1 MGAPQTKGGRRW
13 GRAWEETLP
22 GGLCTAR
29 CARKADASPRMS
41 KAGLELG
48 DTVEGHREWRPGR
61 VLVRDPLRSLLS
73 FPCPLGQGPLHTSAL
88 MGASPGWGQEP
99 TREVSLLRVQRGWS
113 RRDRLTWPLP
123 TTGRPRLGRGRM
135 GAGRGWSPHLGL
147 LAFDSAL
154 TKPRQKGKEGE
165 AGPWDGCGWARWG
178 DGVGLWPGW
187 AVGLRARPGLG
198 GGSRAR
204 AGGLLIQPNN
214 DETAPLSCG
223 AKVAVTGGG
232 VT

>member
-1 MGAPQTKGGRRW
+1 MGPHVGRES
-13 GRAWEETLP
+13 AWAGP
-22 GGLCTAR
+22 SPPGLCTAR

-48 DTVEGHREWRPGR
+48 DTVEGHWEWRPGR
-61 VLVRDPLRSLLS
+61 VLVRAPLRSLLC
-73 FPCPLGQGPLHTSAL
+73 FPRPSGQGPLHTSAL

-99 TREVSLLRVQRGWS
+99 KRKVSLLRVQRGWS
-113 RRDRLTWPLP
+113 RGDRLTWPLP
-123 TTGRPRLGRGRM
+123 TDWEAKAGEGTDGGGQRLES
-135 GAGRGWSPHLGL
+135 SPWT
-147 LAFDSAL
+147 ARFDSAL

>member
-1 MGAPQTKGGRRW
+1 MEARQGPGEGSTKKPPLLSPPLGPGPPPHLCSHGGQPWLGTGAQAESLTPQGSEGMEPGRPSHLAPSTDWEAKAGEGTDGGGQRL
-13 GRAWEETLP
+13 ESSP
-22 GGLCTAR
+22 GTAR
-29 CARKADASPRMS
+29 
-41 KAGLELG
+41 
-48 DTVEGHREWRPGR
+48 
-61 VLVRDPLRSLLS
+61 
-73 FPCPLGQGPLHTSAL
+73 
-88 MGASPGWGQEP
+88 
-99 TREVSLLRVQRGWS
+99 
-113 RRDRLTWPLP
+113 
-123 TTGRPRLGRGRM
+123 
-135 GAGRGWSPHLGL
+135 
-147 LAFDSAL
+147 FDSAL
-154 TKPRQKGKEGE
+154 TKPSRKGKEGE